1 MMETSTTEELQD
13 GVTAGMPAK
22 LSAWR
27 DKLGEKARKEP
38 KFRFYSLYGLV
49 THPDTLKWAWV
60 LVRRNHGAPGVD
72 GVDFGDI
79 EGAEG
84 GVEQFLKALHEEL
97 TGKRYKAQAVRRVY
111 IEKENGK
118 QRPLGIPTKILG
130 SVP

>member
-1 MMETSTTEELQD
+1 
-13 GVTAGMPAK
+13 MPER

-60 LVRRNHGAPGVD
+60 RVRRNHGAPGVD
-72 GVDFGDI
+72 GVDFGDV

-84 GVEQFLKALHEEL
+84 GIEQFLKALHEEL
-97 TGKRYKAQAVRRVY
+97 TGKRYKAQAVRRP
-111 IEKENGK
+111 
-118 QRPLGIPTKILG
+118 RPCAGFCVSACPTMASPYRAACG
-130 SVP
+130 